1 MLKKMIDLI
10 EGKEKLNKRLNK
22 LFSCIYLFIYEA
34 RAIKVRLIY
43 SLSDVFQ

>member
-10 EGKEKLNKRLNK
+10 GGKEKLNKRLNK
-22 LFSCIYLFIYEA
+22 LFSCIYRFIYEA